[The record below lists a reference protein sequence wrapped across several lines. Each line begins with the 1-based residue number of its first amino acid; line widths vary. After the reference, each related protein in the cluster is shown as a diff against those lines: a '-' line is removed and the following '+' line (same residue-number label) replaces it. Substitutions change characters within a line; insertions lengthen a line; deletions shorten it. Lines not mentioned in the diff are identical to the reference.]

1 MSNLGVHEIISLIVT
16 GLMILFWVNIL
27 LYGIWLDRCD
37 KKLRKAVKA
46 KDKDYWNYHNKT
58 RYVFFHCNMFNW
70 FTYVKKYNDWIK
82 TI

>member
-1 MSNLGVHEIISLIVT
+1 MITTGNVITLIVT
-16 GLMILFWVNIL
+16 GLMILFWLNML

-46 KDKDYWNYHNKT
+46 KDKDYGFYLNKT
-58 RYVFFHCNMFNW
+58 RYLFFECSMFNW
-70 FTYVKKYNDWIK
+70 FTFIKKYNEWIR